1 MTQHW
6 NETTERLRLFFEAT
20 VWPQPPC
27 KHGRLNVRM
36 CVCVCVCP
44 RKVKGVSIARSIRSY
59 SRYGRAIRG
68 RPAFEGSANCRL
80 GAKGNRG
87 RRERGRSGRA
97 AISDISPWSVDHAS
111 DHAPRLDSPSVKS
124 RAQNL
129 RYRSVSLKRIQYFI
143 PPSLSLCLSVY
154 LTVCLSLKSLK
165 LFHPQI
171 SKAPRSTLNVLIS
184 MFK

>member
-1 MTQHW
+1 MTQHR
-6 NETTERLRLFFEAT
+6 NATTERLRLFFEAT

-36 CVCVCVCP
+36 CVCVCP

-124 RAQNL
+124 RTQNL

-143 PPSLSLCLSVY
+143 PPSLSLSLS
-154 LTVCLSLKSLK
+154 VCLSNC
-165 LFHPQI
+165 LFI
-171 SKAPRSTLNVLIS
+171 SKIS
-184 MFK
+184 KTVSSANF